1 MECVGPPGRGG
12 GHPSSNQQQWNWAW
26 RTTSAWF
33 GQAAIQCRCSQQ
45 SVDVKKNQKK
55 RNKKSKKIKRKKETE
70 FNEKIRQKSA
80 QEGGLPPHQ
89 GQKAQVDGQQKRKV
103 AYHLQRK
110 KKRTSSL
117 GWLAALAWLLWLG
130 WLWLSVPSAPA
141 ESAAPLQGP
150 TRAPCR
156 NHSQYVMPWFANND
170 LLVCK
175 WCSAWHSNQ
184 VPELQLGFSNEVSLR
199 LSNLWVN
206 RFFEMAWQLVAV
218 LVITEFW
225 GFSVVWSWLPR
236 FKRKRKIRF
245 VFACRLAK
253 LARHRQRARFKKK
266 GFRWSPKGG
275 KNGNQKTRAH
285 Q

>member
-1 MECVGPPGRGG
+1 
-12 GHPSSNQQQWNWAW
+12 
-26 RTTSAWF
+26 
-33 GQAAIQCRCSQQ
+33 
-45 SVDVKKNQKK
+45 
-55 RNKKSKKIKRKKETE
+55 
-70 FNEKIRQKSA
+70 
-80 QEGGLPPHQ
+80 
-89 GQKAQVDGQQKRKV
+89 
-103 AYHLQRK
+103 
-110 KKRTSSL
+110 
-117 GWLAALAWLLWLG
+117 
-130 WLWLSVPSAPA
+130 
-141 ESAAPLQGP
+141 
-150 TRAPCR
+150 
-156 NHSQYVMPWFANND
+156 MPWLANND

-218 LVITEFW
+218 LVTTEFW

-253 LARHRQRARFKKK
+253 LARHRQRARLKKK

-275 KNGNQKTRAH
+275 KMETRKLELISDFVWR
-285 Q
+285 